1 MLNELY
7 DVDTHA
13 FRQNFWMIN
22 TLNCC
27 IIKSIRNDIMI
38 FSLLLLM
45 LYCSMINVRCVFII
59 LRFACLSSSCYLRF
73 VVSNVHAISFQ
84 KIYIEKSS
92 MRCWHF
98 DCWSFAKRWRCV
110 DMLWAKKLLFLIF
123 VMMIVCLMI
132 FVLCNCRFSNTWF
145 LYLEKTK
152 IFSSKRM
159 IRSQQFKQFVRS
171 FSLFFHQRNDVFST

>member
-1 MLNELY
+1 
-7 DVDTHA
+7 
-13 FRQNFWMIN
+13 
-22 TLNCC
+22 
-27 IIKSIRNDIMI
+27 
-38 FSLLLLM
+38 
-45 LYCSMINVRCVFII
+45 
-59 LRFACLSSSCYLRF
+59 
-73 VVSNVHAISFQ
+73 
-84 KIYIEKSS
+84 
-92 MRCWHF
+92 
-98 DCWSFAKRWRCV
+98 
-110 DMLWAKKLLFLIF
+110 LLFLIF